1 MANRTNFYKNPS
13 YAYNKAFNLNSAIQN
28 LQAYNVVTGNVAPP
42 VETNSVEEKT
52 GNRKRCRR
60 ERKCKVQQ
68 NNEVEENNLP
78 MSHQDYIA
86 KMRKEASSTQ
96 PYQELTAEVL
106 EPSSSALPLVEYE
119 SDASTSSGCEM
130 GDNPYSNS
138 GSLVV
143 QGDASTLSG
152 CEMVDDPYSNTGS
165 LVVKGSAN
173 ETDRVK
179 TRSEQRFPL
188 PGEPA
193 CVVCGKYGEYIC
205 DETEEDICSM
215 DCKSDLL
222 QNLKFQQGPLSSNVQ
237 AETFSGPKC
246 TVEVPESGGD
256 IWDYDRHRWSKKR
269 SALCTYECWKCQR
282 PGHLPEDCLVTA
294 SKILPLSSGQAG
306 ESSKQIT
313 QVEVAQSKSSIS
325 KELLQLYKRCHQIGK
340 SSLGANCNTCR
351 RSTTLAMCLDCCNTF
366 CDSAG
371 HLREHITGHPS
382 HRQYYSYKLKRLVK
396 CCKSTCNVTDIK
408 YLLACQYCFDKAFDK
423 FYDMYTATWKASGL
437 SIICNSI
444 CCEDHFEWHRINCLS
459 AGVEDSSYI
468 VKKHSASKNNA
479 LSDFIF

>member
-130 GDNPYSNS
+130 GDNPYSNT

-143 QGDASTLSG
+143 QG
-152 CEMVDDPYSNTGS
+152 
-165 LVVKGSAN
+165 SAN
-173 ETDRVK
+173 ETERVK

-306 ESSKQIT
+306 ESSKQ
-313 QVEVAQSKSSIS
+313 VEVAQSKSSIS

-351 RSTTLAMCLDCCNTF
+351 RSTTLAMCLDCSNTF

-408 YLLACQYCFDKAFDK
+408 YLLACYYCFDKAFDK